1 MLLHISMFSLHQ
13 SSLLPYLIYFNCYS
27 NYVFIIT
34 MQISNFILNKT
45 NFDRKI
51 FKLFFDTILLY
62 SMYNLKTIPIFAS
75 NYNLNIMLRV
85 QEICKSQGI
94 TMQDLA
100 KRMGVTYQA
109 LYAAVSG
116 NPTIGKLGEIA
127 KALDVGI
134 IDLLNEDKEENA
146 IICPHCGKKIKIE
159 KGE

>member
-1 MLLHISMFSLHQ
+1 M
-13 SSLLPYLIYFNCYS
+13 
-27 NYVFIIT
+27 V
-34 MQISNFILNKT
+34 QISIFILNKP

-51 FKLFFDTILLY
+51 FKLFFDAILVY
-62 SMYNLKTIPIFAS
+62 SMYNLKTIPIFAL

-85 QEICKSQGI
+85 QEICKQQGI

-146 IICPHCGKKIKIE
+146 IICPHCGKKIKLE

>member
-1 MLLHISMFSLHQ
+1 MIVTL
-13 SSLLPYLIYFNCYS
+13 
-27 NYVFIIT
+27 
-34 MQISNFILNKT
+34 QISNFILNKT

-85 QEICKSQGI
+85 QEICKQQGI

-127 KALDVGI
+127 KALGVGI
-134 IDLLNEDKEENA
+134 TDLLNEDKEENT
-146 IICPHCGKKIKIE
+146 ITCPHCGKKIKLE

>member
-1 MLLHISMFSLHQ
+1 MF
-13 SSLLPYLIYFNCYS
+13 N
-27 NYVFIIT
+27 
-34 MQISNFILNKT
+34 LN
-45 NFDRKI
+45 
-51 FKLFFDTILLY
+51 LV
-62 SMYNLKTIPIFAS
+62 PIFAS

-85 QEICKSQGI
+85 QEICKQQGV

-127 KALDVGI
+127 KALGVGV
-134 IDLLNEDKEENA
+134 IDLIDAEKEDNTVT
-146 IICPHCGKKIKIE
+146 CPHCGKKIKIE

>member
-1 MLLHISMFSLHQ
+1 
-13 SSLLPYLIYFNCYS
+13 
-27 NYVFIIT
+27 
-34 MQISNFILNKT
+34 MQTSDFILNKP

-51 FKLFFDTILLY
+51 FKLFFDTILVY
-62 SMYNLKTIPIFAS
+62 SIYNLNFVPIFAS

-85 QEICKSQGI
+85 QEICKHQGI

-127 KALDVGI
+127 KILGVGI
-134 IDLLNEDKEENA
+134 TDLLDEDKEENT
-146 IICPHCGKKIKIE
+146 ITCPHCGKKIKIE

>member
-1 MLLHISMFSLHQ
+1 M
-13 SSLLPYLIYFNCYS
+13 
-27 NYVFIIT
+27 
-34 MQISNFILNKT
+34 NKP

-51 FKLFFDTILLY
+51 FKLFFDAILVY
-62 SMYNLKTIPIFAS
+62 SMYNLKTIPIFAL

-85 QEICKSQGI
+85 QEICKQQGI

-146 IICPHCGKKIKIE
+146 IICPHCGKKIKLE